1 MKLVLPR
8 EHGAW
13 GMLFGPLLAGMIA
26 GGFRLADIL
35 LILSMLMV
43 YLASNP
49 LIQWLKQPAR
59 KADMKKWAFGYSA
72 AAALLGIPLV
82 IIDPQLLWLALP
94 AGVSLLINIRFALR
108 KQERHLLN
116 DLAAIAGLCLGA
128 VAAFYVGQR
137 TFAIQSWYMWGAF
150 VLQFFGSA
158 LYVKT
163 LIREKGNRDVK
174 MAANQFQGLL
184 LFISIVIGMV
194 LPGHFPVV
202 YLSLAFAFSLVKVW
216 VTPFDL
222 NLRPLT
228 VGLIEIG
235 NTIWFTLIVGFI
247 FR

>member
-1 MKLVLPR
+1 
-8 EHGAW
+8 
-13 GMLFGPLLAGMIA
+13 MLFGPLLAGMIA

-35 LILSMLMV
+35 LVLSMLMV

-49 LIQWLKQPAR
+49 LIQWLKQPSR
-59 KADMKKWAFGYSA
+59 KADMKKWAFGYSV
-72 AAALLGIPLV
+72 AAALFGIPLV
-82 IIDPQLLWLALP
+82 IEYPHLLWMALP
-94 AGVSLLINIRFALR
+94 ASVSLLINIRFALR

-116 DLAAIAGLCLGA
+116 DLAAIAGLCLGT
-128 VAAFYVGQR
+128 VAAFYVGSG
-137 TFAIQSWYMWGAF
+137 TFGIQAWYMWGAF

-163 LIREKGNRDVK
+163 LIREKGNRNVK

-184 LFISIVIGMV
+184 LFVSIVVGMV
-194 LPGHFPVV
+194 LPGHYPVG
-202 YLSLAFAFSLVKVW
+202 YLALAFLFSLVKVW
-216 VTPFDL
+216 VTPFNI

-228 VGLIEIG
+228 VGLIEIA